1 MPLLGSCGSCL
12 TVDSC
17 IRPGYHP
24 FSQPPKGM
32 QREAQ
37 GVQGEPGWT
46 PAVPTSGHPELGE
59 ANGTREA
66 TRSIHWALF
75 PNCSLVNSRANR
87 DIIYCKTGVCN
98 TMRAKFYSVAQE
110 AGFCL
115 QDRMEILRK

>member
-1 MPLLGSCGSCL
+1 MP
-12 TVDSC
+12 
-17 IRPGYHP
+17 
-24 FSQPPKGM
+24 
-32 QREAQ
+32 REAAHC
-37 GVQGEPGWT
+37 VKGEPGWT
-46 PAVPTSGHPELGE
+46 PAVPTLGHLGLGE
-59 ANGTREA
+59 ANG

-115 QDRMEILRK
+115 QDKMEILRK